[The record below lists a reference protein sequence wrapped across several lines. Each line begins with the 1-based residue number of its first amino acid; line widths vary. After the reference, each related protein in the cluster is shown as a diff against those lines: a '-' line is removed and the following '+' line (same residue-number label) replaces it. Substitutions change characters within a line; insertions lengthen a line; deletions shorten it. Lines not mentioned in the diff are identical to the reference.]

1 MTPEWGTS
9 MDQLPTET
17 QFLLL
22 EHEDHGVYSIVLPLI
37 CGDFRA
43 TLKADRDRCVIS
55 LCEPFQ
61 KG

>member
-22 EHEDHGVYSIVLPLI
+22 EHEDHSAYSIVLPLI

-43 TLKADRDRCVIS
+43 TLKADRDRCAFV
-55 LCEPFQ
+55 F
-61 KG
+61 